1 MTQTLNKREEPLN
14 PGGGWA
20 SPAPFRTW
28 SSCHRGRRGAPV
40 YKRRQH
46 HGPGAEYEP
55 QRKQPK
61 PPRYGPGPWFQPP
74 RSPYWAMYSN
84 WGCWG
89 GPWCPPPM
97 GYRKPPGPVQ
107 VTRMYGLHP
116 VCLCCCFCWR
126 GPCSPGWARPPGR
139 KNMQAPRNTT
149 QFIMNQIYEDM
160 RQQEALERQRAPA
173 GGEDDEDDAELPDA
187 LCGFGQNPCLAFSPA
202 PGEENQRRASQ
213 LAGEEEE
220 EKYDEDCDGKEDGES
235 AESEE
240 DAATPDDEE
249 AEEAEDAEAEA
260 EEAEDAEAEEADYAE
275 GEQEEGLEEEERR
288 AAANHLPL
296 DMPLSFLA
304 AEEERENFIDCAF
317 LRPEQLIA
325 KVPQEALLVLR
336 DTDC

>member
-1 MTQTLNKREEPLN
+1 
-14 PGGGWA
+14 
-20 SPAPFRTW
+20 
-28 SSCHRGRRGAPV
+28 
-40 YKRRQH
+40 
-46 HGPGAEYEP
+46 
-55 QRKQPK
+55 
-61 PPRYGPGPWFQPP
+61 
-74 RSPYWAMYSN
+74 
-84 WGCWG
+84 
-89 GPWCPPPM
+89 M

-139 KNMQAPRNTT
+139 KKRWGRRGRGLRRHPSRPGPTSPRVDVSPVLRPVNLYGWRAPGMQAPRNTT

-202 PGEENQRRASQ
+202 PGEENQRPAPQ

-220 EKYDEDCDGKEDGES
+220 DKYDEDCDGKEDGESAESEESEES

-249 AEEAEDAEAEA
+249 AEEADDAEAEA